1 MDFAFGNYIEGKSI
15 IHRMNPILKLL
26 LFFIIF
32 IMILLIK
39 HIYTYLIILFL
50 VSIIGVILKLPVSK
64 LFYSIRYFIWLLIFT
79 VFFNFF
85 MVPGK
90 IIFTFYRL
98 NGTYEGLLTGTYYG
112 LRIIVIMF
120 FAGVFAM
127 ITSPEEL
134 EYSIVTLLKPLSIF
148 KFPVGETSLM
158 FSLTLRF
165 VPIISEETRRIITA
179 QSLRGA
185 KFNGNLVERIKA
197 LSTVLIPLIYSLF
210 KRVDEIANVMESK
223 FVDPHKIVVETRKI
237 KGIDFVYF
245 FTGNLLIFMLFLADR
260 IIGR

>member
-1 MDFAFGNYIEGKSI
+1 MDFAFGNYVEGTSV
-15 IHRMNPILKLL
+15 IHKMNPTLKIL

-32 IMILLIK
+32 IIILFIK

-50 VSIIGVILKLPVSK
+50 VSTAGMFLKLPVKK
-64 LFYSIRYFIWLLIFT
+64 LFYSIRYFIWLLLFT

-90 IIFTFYRL
+90 VIFTFYSL

-120 FAGVFAM
+120 FAGIFAM
-127 ITSPEEL
+127 VTSPEEL
-134 EYSIVTLLKPLSIF
+134 ENAIVVLLKPFSLF
-148 KFPVGETSLM
+148 KFPVGETSFM

-179 QSLRGA
+179 QKLRGA
-185 KFNGNLVERIKA
+185 KFEGNLTERIKS

-210 KRVDEIANVMESK
+210 KRADEIANVMESR
-223 FVDPHKIVVETRKI
+223 FVNPHEIVVETKKI
-237 KGIDFVYF
+237 KKVDFVYF
-245 FTGNLLIFMLFLADR
+245 FTGNLLIFVLFLADR
-260 IIGR
+260 FIGR